1 MAMAQNSPLMYRYNS
16 MEHFG
21 DPSSKLLS
29 LDALAISDFRTPVG
43 LRGGVAASPQ
53 TKNQKVKHLTDFLN
67 FRFWAISSLSPVTG
81 HPYLRN
87 GWKSGHILQSPTPR
101 SSDAA

>member
-1 MAMAQNSPLMYRYNS
+1 MAMAQNNPLMYRYNS

-29 LDALAISDFRTPVG
+29 LDALAIPGFRTPVG

-53 TKNQKVKHLTDFLN
+53 KKTKGE
-67 FRFWAISSLSPVTG
+67 A
-81 HPYLRN
+81 
-87 GWKSGHILQSPTPR
+87 
-101 SSDAA
+101 SDGFSQFQVLGS

>member
-1 MAMAQNSPLMYRYNS
+1 

-53 TKNQKVKHLTDFLN
+53 K
-67 FRFWAISSLSPVTG
+67 
-81 HPYLRN
+81 
-87 GWKSGHILQSPTPR
+87 KSKGEA
-101 SSDAA
+101 SDGFSQFQVLGN